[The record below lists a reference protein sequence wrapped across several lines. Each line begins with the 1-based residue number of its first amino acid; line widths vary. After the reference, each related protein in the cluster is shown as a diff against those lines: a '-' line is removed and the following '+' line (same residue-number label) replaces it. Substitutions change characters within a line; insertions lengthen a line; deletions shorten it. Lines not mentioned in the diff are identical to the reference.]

1 MKIKFALTDSDPVI
15 SYDPIRRPGVS
26 NLIEILSQVELDGKS
41 CEELALEHRSSSIR
55 SLKEHVANTV
65 SGQLRSIRE
74 KYFTLIEDKSDY
86 LDSVADLGARDAR
99 SHANSTMRLV
109 RVTLGL

>member
-15 SYDPIRRPGVS
+15 SYDPIHRPGVS
-26 NLIEILSQVELDGKS
+26 NLIEILSQFDSDGQS

-55 SLKEHVANTV
+55 SLKEYVANTV
-65 SGQLRSIRE
+65 SGHLRSIRE
-74 KYFTLIEDKSDY
+74 KYFSLIEDKSDY

-99 SHANSTMRLV
+99 SNANLTMRLV
-109 RVTLGL
+109 RVAVGL